1 MSTDIKRFTEAQEK
15 HFEQALSEIK
25 AGRKRS
31 HWMWYIFPQVKGLGY
46 SETAKFYAIEDIDEA
61 KVFLNDEYLG
71 GNLREICSALLNL
84 KTDNVDD
91 IFGYPDDLKL
101 RSSMTLF
108 VVASNGEQIFMDVL
122 TKYFQGKL
130 DTATFE
136 MLKTQE
142 ER

>member
-1 MSTDIKRFTEAQEK
+1 
-15 HFEQALSEIK
+15 
-25 AGRKRS
+25 
-31 HWMWYIFPQVKGLGY
+31 MWYIFPQVKGLGY